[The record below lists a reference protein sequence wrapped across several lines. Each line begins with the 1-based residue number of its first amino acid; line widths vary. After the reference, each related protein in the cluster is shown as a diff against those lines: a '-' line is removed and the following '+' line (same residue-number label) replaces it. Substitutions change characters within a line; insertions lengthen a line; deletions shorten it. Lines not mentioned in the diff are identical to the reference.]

1 MDIRSTIDLSQF
13 PDSPWA
19 AELRAGVSRL
29 RFDPSLE
36 PAFRRHHLLRARVR
50 TRTWGVVTAVFA
62 LAFTALQLSAEGLL
76 HPISLLDLFILPF
89 SLVVAWLPWSRFYLS
104 HYLQVARFATP
115 VATALT
121 APFSALAASQGQY
134 EVLILFALQIVGVF
148 QFTGL
153 LFRMALFTCVAMVI
167 GFATGAVMW
176 LPPDAAARYIFTM
189 SVATLIG
196 AVTVRDAEITT
207 RSQYLEARLLGELLE
222 RDPLT
227 GLKNRRSFDEHLQR
241 VWMQAQ
247 RDQRSVAILM
257 VDADDFKPYNDNYGH
272 QAGDEVLRR
281 IGGVLR
287 EFGRRPLDLAA
298 RYGGEEFA
306 LIMNDVTVEHAG
318 KVGEQLRAAVA
329 GLNIPHGAANAAPT
343 VTLSVGVA
351 VGRPELDRT
360 PQGLVQLADEALY
373 AAKAA
378 GRNRVVVRGPEAY
391 ASLDSG
397 VFNAPPRTGSLAT
410 A

>member
-1 MDIRSTIDLSQF
+1 LDNRSTIDLSQF
-13 PDSPWA
+13 PDSSWA
-19 AELRAGVSRL
+19 AEVRAGASRL

-36 PAFRRHHLLRARVR
+36 AAFRQHHLRRARVR

-62 LAFTALQLSAEGLL
+62 LTFTALQVSAQGPL
-76 HPISLLDLFILPF
+76 HPTSLLDLFILPF

-104 HYLQVARFATP
+104 HYLQIARFATP
-115 VATALT
+115 VASAVT

-153 LFRMALFTCVAMVI
+153 LFRMALLTCVAMVL
-167 GFATGAVMW
+167 GFAVGAVFW
-176 LPPDAAARYIFTM
+176 LPPDAAGKYIFTM
-189 SVATLIG
+189 SLATLIG

-207 RSQYLEARLLGELLE
+207 RTQYLEDKLLGELLE

-227 GLKNRRSFDEHLQR
+227 GLKNRRSFDEHLLR
-241 VWMQAQ
+241 IWMQAQ
-247 RDQRSVAILM
+247 RDHRPVAIIM
-257 VDADDFKPYNDNYGH
+257 VDADDFKTYNDNYGH

-287 EFGRRPLDLAA
+287 DFGRRPLDLAA

-306 LIMNDVTVEHAG
+306 LIMNDVTVEHAS

-329 GLNIPHGAANAAPT
+329 ALSIPHRTARAALT

-351 VGRPELDRT
+351 VGKPVVGRT

-378 GRNRVVVRGPEAY
+378 GRNCVVVRGPDAY
-391 ASLDSG
+391 NSLDSG
-397 VFNAPPRTGSLAT
+397 VFNAPGRVVGRAVG
-410 A
+410 